1 MDFVFISFIFY
12 RSTWGILYEDE
23 NLFDS
28 NNTVGNN
35 WLQFS
40 IEKLGNSFL
49 MQFGK
54 QMGMASPVNGG
65 ELAPIEHNL
74 DYMDISVGLKQN
86 ASILSVAG
94 K

>member
-54 QMGMASPVNGG
+54 QEGMASPVNGG
-65 ELAPIEHNL
+65 ELAPIPQDLNHLE
-74 DYMDISVGLKQN
+74 ISVGLKEN